1 MENQKKKARPPV
13 EPPEKQHRKRG
24 ITMKLKRIFAALLC
38 LCLLLA
44 LLPVSALGA
53 KIVASG
59 TCGANGDNLTW
70 TLDSEGTLTISGEG
84 EMANYFDSYDNRIP
98 WRNYGEQVITII
110 LENGV
115 TSIGDSAFSD
125 CSSLTSVTIPD
136 SVTSIGSHA
145 FSYCSSLTSVT
156 IPDSVTSIGDSAFY
170 DCKALKEVHITDIS
184 AWCNIKFDDVDSNP
198 LFYANNLYINGELAT
213 NVVIP
218 NNITSIGDYAFFNYS
233 RLASVTIPDSVT
245 SIGSHAF
252 SNCSSLTSIT
262 IPDSVTSIG
271 ERAFHICSSLASV
284 TIPGSVTSIGSYAFS
299 FCSSLTSVTILD
311 GVTSI
316 GNLTFS
322 DCSSLSSVTIPDGV
336 TSIGNSTF
344 SGCSS
349 LTSVTIPDSVTSI
362 GSWTFSDC
370 SSLTSVTIPDSV
382 TSIGRSAFDGC
393 SSLTSI
399 TIPDSVT
406 SIGQQAFY
414 CCSGLTSVTI
424 PDSVTSIGGSA
435 FSGCTS
441 LTSITI
447 PDSVTSIGGGAF
459 AGCYDLTSVI
469 IPDSVTSI
477 ESSTFSNCSSLTSVT
492 IPDSVTSIGNS
503 AFSGCSS
510 LTSVTIPDSVTS
522 IGNLAFYCCG
532 RLTNTSVTIPD
543 SVTSIGYMVFSE
555 WYNLTSVTVLNPSCE
570 IYNNRSDTLGNAKT
584 TTIYGYANSTAQAYA
599 EKYGYTFKT
608 LDQCPWDPWLSSKA
622 NILKVVKITP
632 NHAAVGADTKFEI
645 TFNKE
650 VKFGKGIIELRN
662 ERGDIVGQFAV
673 ADYVKNIS
681 IDGNKVTIDASGWLL
696 KDGVYTATISKR
708 AFRSTDGNYF
718 CGLND
723 ETAWEFEVCSYMD
736 KDGVLEYAQKGSLWW
751 KRDDMTKPGI
761 PNGTDEQYAEILLQ
775 WAKKSGISN
784 LTKEKALAILDQP
797 MYLPVTDMNGAT
809 VLLNDKETTV
819 RQALEDILFFESLKP
834 FAKQIDSD
842 LGEVI
847 KYEELTKANVNPIR
861 QETDLYEKILSW
873 YPQINKYLNRRNE
886 CNPFYSSAA
895 ALAYQTLLTAADA
908 ARGEVY
914 SYTKP
919 YLKATLD
926 TSIAQSSYAGL
937 TQYADYVDFKNAT
950 KDLGTLV
957 KTLKSEGKAAYLAKT
972 NTDLSGSKVVIKLGV
987 DLLRDIFK
995 DSGNSTLV
1003 ELSSAWDDYDAA
1015 MSAGKLCAFLGNSLG
1030 AFPLVIDLYNK
1041 LESRSEHMAAAFYFI
1056 SDYYVQEKYPS
1067 IYSML
1072 FDSTGFP
1079 AMDGYMLEL
1088 NCGESINSDPILHNW
1103 VEYYKTISEPVQ
1115 RNKCRQLRFDLVNYI
1130 MLLQYAEEF
1139 NANAAKSA
1147 MARYISAE
1155 CNSRKTTQF
1164 NTSCPV
1170 TVEVYDKATDTLVA
1184 SLSSAEGGLP
1194 SCEYGT
1200 LYLLG
1205 ENNET
1210 KCFVLD
1216 SDSYYAKITP
1226 YDDGKMNVSV
1236 VTTDEAGVVTGKA
1249 FREVQL
1255 TNGRGFELNLDDM
1268 ETGLK
1273 TEGGTIVEK
1282 EDDIPVVD
1290 IDLSAVKEIAIGTT
1304 AQLSAQVYPI
1314 LATNQSLTWM
1324 SSDNTVVAVDENGTV
1339 TGVGEGTATI
1349 SASTENGITAE
1360 YTVAAYVPATKL
1372 SVNAEEVSMVV
1383 EESYSLT
1390 AAVGGDATH
1399 TVQWVT
1405 SNASIVTV
1413 SQDGK
1418 LTARA
1423 PGKAIV
1429 TAQIDGWK
1437 ADVFVT
1443 VYAMQLEVKMSQLDL
1458 GKNAVSLEIYNHS
1471 SANSIEDTAYIA
1483 AYESGRQIGL
1493 QEVSISL
1500 PANGSMKGKI
1510 AFPDFITQTTYSLV
1524 FYPVK
1529 NCTATQEIVLVNGGY
1544 ETHESTESAA
1554 VELPKCQKA
1563 SVICENV
1570 TAGELYTL
1578 YVLTDSSGIP
1588 TEKNIAYISRRTAE
1602 GNKIDFTVC
1611 PDKSTYGAECY
1622 LYLSDSTGVLRQIAP
1637 IIPHSYVDST
1647 HYAHNGRSHW
1657 RACDVCGEKISVE
1670 ENHNYNGENV
1680 CEICG
1685 YLCGAAVSGTVESF
1699 LDENGETTLSL
1710 YREGETQAAYSTSV
1724 RSSSAQYAFAGV
1736 AAGRYILR
1744 VEKKDHTARE
1754 YTIEVAQTDL
1764 SQNVKIC
1771 PVGDINGDGEVNML
1785 DMIGLYNH
1793 LNETEPLEGYA
1804 YACADVNADGEAGML
1819 DMIRLYNHINETEL
1833 LWQ

>member
-1 MENQKKKARPPV
+1 
-13 EPPEKQHRKRG
+13 
-24 ITMKLKRIFAALLC
+24 MKLKRIFAALLC

-53 KIVASG
+53 EIIASG
-59 TCGANGDNLTW
+59 TCGANGGSLRW

-84 EMANYFDSYDNRIP
+84 EMADYGDNAP
-98 WRNYGEQVITII
+98 WRKYYKQVIAVI

-115 TSIGDSAFSD
+115 TSIGRNAFFWCDNLSSVTIPDSVTTIGDRAFEVCSSLASITIPDSVTSIGTNAFNSCRSLTNVTIPDGVTSINDSTFAWCGSLTNVTIPDSVTSIGEGAFEYCSSLKSIEISENVQSIGTCAFRECGSLERINVAKRNRYYCNDSQGGLYNKEKTRLIRCPSGYDEIYNIPASVTSIDCYAFSECCSVTGVTIPKGVTSIGEGAFYGCSSLTAVTIPEGVERIAICTFKQCTSLTYVQIPESVTLICSGAFID

-136 SVTSIGSHA
+136 SVTTIENNTFNHCASLTNISIPDSVTSIGAQA
-145 FSYCSSLTSVT
+145 FRHCTSLTDIT
-156 IPDSVTSIGDSAFY
+156 IPDSVTSIGDNAFCAC
-170 DCKALKEVHITDIS
+170 D
-184 AWCNIKFDDVDSNP
+184 
-198 LFYANNLYINGELAT
+198 
-213 NVVIP
+213 
-218 NNITSIGDYAFFNYS
+218 
-233 RLASVTIPDSVT
+233 
-245 SIGSHAF
+245 
-252 SNCSSLTSIT
+252 
-262 IPDSVTSIG
+262 
-271 ERAFHICSSLASV
+271 
-284 TIPGSVTSIGSYAFS
+284 
-299 FCSSLTSVTILD
+299 
-311 GVTSI
+311 
-316 GNLTFS
+316 
-322 DCSSLSSVTIPDGV
+322 
-336 TSIGNSTF
+336 
-344 SGCSS
+344 
-349 LTSVTIPDSVTSI
+349 
-362 GSWTFSDC
+362 
-370 SSLTSVTIPDSV
+370 
-382 TSIGRSAFDGC
+382 
-393 SSLTSI
+393 
-399 TIPDSVT
+399 
-406 SIGQQAFY
+406 
-414 CCSGLTSVTI
+414 
-424 PDSVTSIGGSA
+424 
-435 FSGCTS
+435 
-441 LTSITI
+441 
-447 PDSVTSIGGGAF
+447 
-459 AGCYDLTSVI
+459 
-469 IPDSVTSI
+469 
-477 ESSTFSNCSSLTSVT
+477 
-492 IPDSVTSIGNS
+492 
-503 AFSGCSS
+503 
-510 LTSVTIPDSVTS
+510 
-522 IGNLAFYCCG
+522 
-532 RLTNTSVTIPD
+532 
-543 SVTSIGYMVFSE
+543 
-555 WYNLTSVTVLNPSCE
+555 NLTSVTVLNPACE
-570 IYNNRSDTLGNAKT
+570 IYDRSRTLGSAET
-584 TTIYGYANSTAQAYA
+584 TTIYGYANSTAQTYA

-632 NHAAVGADTKFEI
+632 NHAAVGTNTKFEI

-662 ERGDIVGQFAV
+662 EHGDIVGQFAV

-696 KDGVYTATISKR
+696 KDGAYTATISKR

-723 ETAWEFEVCSYMD
+723 EAAWEFEVCSYMD
-736 KDGVLEYAQKGSLWW
+736 KDGVLEYAKKGSLWW

-873 YPQINKYLNRRNE
+873 YPQINKYLNRRSE

-908 ARGEVY
+908 AGGEVY

-987 DLLRDIFK
+987 DLLRDTFK

-1130 MLLQYAEEF
+1130 MLLQYAKEF
-1139 NANAAKSA
+1139 NADAAKSA

-1170 TVEVYDKATDTLVA
+1170 TVEVYDKVTDTLVA

-1236 VTTDEAGVVTGKA
+1236 VTTDETGVVAGKA

-1255 TNGRGFELNLDDM
+1255 TNGCGFELNLDDM

-1290 IDLSAVKEIAIGTT
+1290 IDLSGVKEIAIGTT

-1314 LATNQSLTWM
+1314 LATNQSLIWK
-1324 SSDNTVVAVDENGTV
+1324 SSDNTVVTVDENGTV

-1349 SASTENGITAE
+1349 FASTENGITAE

-1372 SVNAEEVSMVV
+1372 SVNAEEVSMVA

-1423 PGKAIV
+1423 PGKAVV

-1500 PANGSMKGKI
+1500 PANGSMKEKI

-1602 GNKIDFTVC
+1602 GNTIDFTVC
-1611 PDKSTYGAECY
+1611 PDKSTYGTECY

-1637 IIPHSYVDST
+1637 IIPHSHVGST

-1670 ENHNYNGENV
+1670 EDHNYNGGNT
-1680 CEICG
+1680 CIICG

-1724 RSSSAQYAFAGV
+1724 RGSSAQYAFAGV

-1744 VEKKDHTARE
+1744 VEKKGHTARE

-1764 SQNVKIC
+1764 LQNVKIC

-1793 LNETEPLEGYA
+1793 LNETELLEGYA
-1804 YACADVNADGEAGML
+1804 YACADVNADGEVGML